1 MTTKEYCATWD
12 RATRILNTVEVG
24 DKISG
29 GRLDKYYAIVE
40 EITPEYIGIRYNG
53 ECRTVKIK
61 REHFAEI
68 A

>member
-1 MTTKEYCATWD
+1 MEIK
-12 RATRILNTVEVG
+12 IG

-40 EITPEYIGIRYNG
+40 EITPDYIGIRYNG
-53 ECRTVKIK
+53 ECRTVKVTHEDFK
-61 REHFAEI
+61 RI